1 MDDISYPAYG
11 TGLRASRDIIGP
23 GAASLPLLTT
33 CPGWNILSRGVPFLL
48 PGLGPADLRVD
59 GSEYPSTAGAADQMG
74 SPLLDMCG
82 TCLSIL
88 STDGFSGYL
97 AKLARAEQRY
107 FANLWSINTESEP
120 ARVLART
127 SVSIQCYA
135 CRGNPR
141 DSIKSNAED
150 IKMRITLRLFMT
162 VTRELCIGVLPSFYK
177 GKQVRAARQPLSK
190 LR

>member
-1 MDDISYPAYG
+1 MIYPIQPTARVGEPVETSSGRAPRHFHYSLHVRAGTSCPEAFPFSY
-11 TGLRASRDIIGP
+11 RDWGRP
-23 GAASLPLLTT
+23 TSESTAP
-33 CPGWNILSRGVPFLL
+33 NILQRPE
-48 PGLGPADLRVD
+48 RR
-59 GSEYPSTAGAADQMG
+59 TKWG

-162 VTRELCIGVLPSFYK
+162 VTRELCICILPSFYK

-190 LR
+190 LC